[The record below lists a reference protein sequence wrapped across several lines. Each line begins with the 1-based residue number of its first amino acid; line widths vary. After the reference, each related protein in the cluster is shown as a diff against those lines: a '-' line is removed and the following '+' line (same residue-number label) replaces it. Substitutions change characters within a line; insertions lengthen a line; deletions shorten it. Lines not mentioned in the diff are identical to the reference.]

1 MSGKLWYKIS
11 LYFQCEKVIGIVYN
25 NSEIVVW
32 FLEVKPCML
41 ISYIR
46 YLYKYK
52 SKCEKLIRSRKNVR
66 TKFSQENS
74 FEQIQ
79 KYSKMTILIRDKFWN
94 LVCENRVLASKRAPF
109 CFWRVFRSVALRK
122 KFDTDCDPL
131 SRRNLAFSLQIALI
145 LTDFE
150 RSWTNFPR
158 F

>member
-1 MSGKLWYKIS
+1 M
-11 LYFQCEKVIGIVYN
+11 
-25 NSEIVVW
+25 
-32 FLEVKPCML
+32 
-41 ISYIR
+41 R
-46 YLYKYK
+46 
-52 SKCEKLIRSRKNVR
+52 
-66 TKFSQENS
+66 ENS
-74 FEQIQ
+74 VFWALSPSFTLFLKAMLHLSDFGDFYHPPYMGAQKTFFCVNFPKTKPKTISNSPKRLFQVFRLSTREMSFSNLALFENAQN
-79 KYSKMTILIRDKFWN
+79 LRDKFWN

-131 SRRNLAFSLQIALI
+131 SRRNLAISLQIALI